1 MKHIIAATLLAAS
14 SAQAIDF
21 GSIQEAGVHTLSY
34 HAPSNGANDLN
45 FGAYAYTD
53 KGYLIG
59 AYYNSYHKPA
69 FYVGMTS
76 PEWWRIRVSVVGV
89 TGYFAPVT
97 FIVIPSVKVWQQDK
111 MSLWISGS
119 PVRLTDNGQAVL
131 HASFQWRFQ

>member
-53 KGYLIG
+53 KGYIFG
-59 AYYNSYHKPA
+59 AYHNSYGRPA
-69 FYVGMTS
+69 VYFGLTTK
-76 PEWWRIRVSVVGV
+76 EWYRMRVSVVGV
-89 TGYFAPVT
+89 TGYHAPVT
-97 FIVIPSVKVWQQDK
+97 FVAIPSLKVWQQDK

-119 PVRLTDNGQAVL
+119 PFRLTENGQAVL
-131 HASFQWRFQ
+131 HASFQWKF